1 MARRWPCLTGGS
13 TWPGATR
20 TRGSLRSSD
29 QGGDAVHCREPPRT
43 VAGACILG
51 EQGRPRHAM
60 GSAVHARPRA
70 QRAYLEGHVRPVRT
84 RARERHAGQRLQDSA
99 QGITLMVSPD
109 VQVCSE
115 LWKRQ
120 GCGSFLESSADGRR
134 DDGRLPSRRADAL
147 MCIRP
152 ARCAAPSL
160 SGCLKVSRR
169 AGRLCGFFCGQLHFK
184 MPHSRRTRFR
194 WIVCGLHMRTILQVR
209 SSAVSSLPS
218 SQPRTRPIKLK
229 DEVAER
235 CRSNNS

>member
-1 MARRWPCLTGGS
+1 MGPAAHRHTEHAAASRQVKCACRRGPSPFWPACG
-13 TWPGATR
+13 WAHTR
-20 TRGSLRSSD
+20 TGRGVERRLGGWMDWRRSLRAPS
-29 QGGDAVHCREPPRT
+29 GRRPA
-43 VAGACILG
+43 ACIN
-51 EQGRPRHAM
+51 
-60 GSAVHARPRA
+60 
-70 QRAYLEGHVRPVRT
+70 
-84 RARERHAGQRLQDSA
+84 RER
-99 QGITLMVSPD
+99 
-109 VQVCSE
+109 
-115 LWKRQ
+115 

-134 DDGRLPSRRADAL
+134 DDGRLSSRRADAL
-147 MCIRP
+147 MRIRP

-160 SGCLKVSRR
+160 SGCLKISRR